1 MMAARRSKTRTAA
14 RSLFQMSEHMSFPL
28 FFFCL
33 FLEDNQRT
41 IWVHYNFSLRFAAL
55 AIISIE
61 YDRTVLPIVIAE
73 IHAGLMTGESG

>member
-14 RSLFQMSEHMSFPL
+14 RSLFQMSENMSFLLGFFL
-28 FFFCL
+28 FVFR
-33 FLEDNQRT
+33 ERT
-41 IWVHYNFSLRFAAL
+41 IWVHYNFGLRFAAL
-55 AIISIE
+55 AIISID

>member
-1 MMAARRSKTRTAA
+1 MIAARRSKTRTAA
-14 RSLFQMSEHMSFPL
+14 RSLFQMSENMSFLLGFFL
-28 FFFCL
+28 FD
-33 FLEDNQRT
+33 LENNQRT
-41 IWVHYNFSLRFAAL
+41 IWVHYNFGLRFAAL